1 MKAAIWSR
9 VSTREQ
15 ETENQLVALRAWAK
29 ARGFEV
35 VTEYV
40 LEESA
45 WNGKHQA
52 ALEQALGDAHRGRYQ
67 VLLVWALDRLSRQG
81 IEAMLSVMRR
91 FREKGVMVLSHQE
104 PWTDGSPATQELL
117 TSIFAWMA
125 EQESRRKS
133 ERVKAALAL
142 RRSKGLPVGRQPG
155 ARDKKPRK
163 RSGYVKRWENERELE
178 EAKA

>member
-15 ETENQLVALRAWAK
+15 ETENQLEALRAMAR
-29 ARGFEV
+29 ARGWTV
-35 VTEYV
+35 AKEYV

-52 ALEQALGDAHRGRYQ
+52 ALEKALVDAHRGEYQ

-91 FREKGVMVLSHQE
+91 FREKGVVVVSHQE
-104 PWTDGSPATQELL
+104 AWTDGSPATQELL

-125 EQESRRKS
+125 EQESKRKS

-142 RRSKGLPVGRQPG
+142 RKAKGLPVGRQPG
-155 ARDKKPRK
+155 ARDKKPRR
-163 RSGYVKRWENERELE
+163 RSGYVKRWETERELQE
-178 EAKA
+178 VKT